1 MNRQIASLADQ
12 VFDLVVI
19 GGGIFGICTAWDA
32 TLRGLSVALLEKG
45 NFSHATSANCFK
57 MVHGGVRY
65 LQHGDF
71 IRLRQSSQER
81 SAFLRVA
88 PHLVRPLPIAIP
100 TFGHGMQG
108 KELLGPG
115 LTVYDLLTADRNR
128 GISDPSRHIPQWESL
143 SREEVLQEFPGIDP
157 HELTGAAVFHDGQM
171 YNPARLALA
180 FLRAAVERG
189 AKAANYLEATG
200 ILHQAGH
207 VMGVKARDV
216 LTGAEMEIRGRYVV
230 NVAGPWAERLLSQQ
244 KELSLPHRA
253 TFSRDACFVVLRAL
267 LGSRAL
273 AVLGGTKDPDAMLSR
288 QARHLFLV
296 PWRDYTLVGVWHVVH
311 AAAPDQFT
319 VTEDDLQAF
328 IREIN
333 QSDPPLGLT
342 IDDVCMWNAGLV
354 LFGENRPGA
363 VHLSYG
369 KRSKIV
375 DHKKEHDIDGL
386 ITLVGV
392 RYTTARSEAER
403 VVDMFFDKM
412 GKTSPKCLTA
422 STPVFGAQFDTM
434 DSLRKHVQ
442 ADCGIGR
449 GDGIV
454 TSLSQNYGSAYS
466 AVLKYVEEDAS
477 WGEAFTGTH
486 VLKAEVVHAVREEM
500 AVKLSDVVFRRT
512 DLGTG
517 GRPPEESLAACA
529 DVMAKEMKWD
539 VARAGKELAEV
550 QSGFLSFCAR
560 ARSSR
565 SVRESMSLRTSRASR
580 QS

>member
-1 MNRQIASLADQ
+1 MKRQIASLADQ
-12 VFDLVVI
+12 VFDLVVV

-45 NFSHATSANCFK
+45 DFAHATSANCFK

-108 KELLGPG
+108 KELLGLG

-171 YNPARLALA
+171 YSPARLALA
-180 FLRAAVERG
+180 FLRAAVEKG

-207 VMGVKARDV
+207 VLGVKARDV

-230 NVAGPWAERLLSQQ
+230 NAAGPWAERLLCQQ
-244 KELSLPHRA
+244 KELSLSHRA
-253 TFSRDACFVVLRAL
+253 TFSRDACFVIPRAL
-267 LGSRAL
+267 PGTRAL

-296 PWRDYTLVGVWHVVH
+296 PWRDYTLGGVWHIVH
-311 AAAPDQFT
+311 TAAPDEFT
-319 VTEDDLQAF
+319 VTEDDIQAF
-328 IREIN
+328 IREVN
-333 QSDPPLGLT
+333 QSYPSLGLT

-403 VVDMFFDKM
+403 VVDMLFDKM
-412 GKTSPKCLTA
+412 GKTSPRCLTA
-422 STPVFGAQFDTM
+422 STPVFGGRFDTM
-434 DSLRKHVQ
+434 GSLRRQVQ
-442 ADCGIGR
+442 ADLGIER

-454 TSLSQNYGSAYS
+454 SSLSQNYGSAYS
-466 AVLKYVEEDAS
+466 GVLKYVEEDKS
-477 WGEAFTGTH
+477 LGEAFAGTH
-486 VLKAEVVHAVREEM
+486 VLKAEVLHAVRGEM

-517 GRPPEESLAACA
+517 GPPPDESLAACA
-529 DVMAKEMKWD
+529 AVMAKELKWD
-539 VARAGKELAEV
+539 IARVGKELAEV
-550 QSGFLSFCAR
+550 QSGFPAFGAR
-560 ARSSR
+560 ARSSQ
-565 SVRESMSLRTSRASR
+565 SGLVNSSIRTGCATR
-580 QS
+580 

>member
-1 MNRQIASLADQ
+1 MNRQLTSLTDQ
-12 VFDLVVI
+12 VFDLVVV

-45 NFSHATSANCFK
+45 DFAHATSANCFK

-88 PHLVRPLPIAIP
+88 PHLVKPLPIAIP

-108 KELLGPG
+108 KELLGLG

-128 GISDPSRHIPQWESL
+128 GICDPSRHIPQWESL

-157 HELTGAAVFHDGQM
+157 RELTGAAVFHDGQM
-171 YNPARLALA
+171 YSPARLALA
-180 FLRAAVERG
+180 FLQAAVERG
-189 AKAANYLEATG
+189 AQAANYLEATG

-207 VMGVKARDV
+207 VLGVKARDV
-216 LTGAEMEIRGRYVV
+216 LTGAEMEICGRSVV
-230 NVAGPWAERLLSQQ
+230 NAAGPWAERLLSQQ
-244 KELSLPHRA
+244 KELCLPHRA
-253 TFSRDACFVVLRAL
+253 TFSRDAYFVVPHAL
-267 LGSRAL
+267 PGSRAL

-311 AAAPDQFT
+311 TAAPDQFT
-319 VTEDDLQAF
+319 VTEDDLQSF

-333 QSDPPLGLT
+333 QSYPPLGLS
-342 IDDVCMWNAGLV
+342 IDDVCMWNAGLT
-354 LFGENRPGA
+354 LFGENRPNA
-363 VHLSYG
+363 VDLSYG
-369 KRSKIV
+369 KRSKII
-375 DHKKEHDIDGL
+375 DHKKEHGIDGL

-392 RYTTARSEAER
+392 RYTTARSEAEG
-403 VVDMFFDKM
+403 VVDMLFDKM
-412 GKTSPKCLTA
+412 GKASPKCLTA
-422 STPVFGAQFDTM
+422 STPVFGARFDTM
-434 DSLRKHVQ
+434 DSLRRYVQ
-442 ADCGIGR
+442 ADCGIER
-449 GDGIV
+449 GAGIV
-454 TSLSQNYGSAYS
+454 ASLCQNYGSAYS
-466 AVLKYVEEDAS
+466 AVLKYVEEDVNL
-477 WGEAFTGTH
+477 GEAFTGTH

-517 GRPPEESLAACA
+517 ARPPEESLVACA
-529 DVMAKEMKWD
+529 DVMAKELKWD
-539 VARAGKELAEV
+539 VARVGKELAEV
-550 QSGFLSFCAR
+550 QSGFPSFGVQ

-565 SVRESMSLRTSRASR
+565 SS
-580 QS
+580 

>member
-1 MNRQIASLADQ
+1 MNRQLSSMADR
-12 VFDLVVI
+12 VFDLVVV

-45 NFSHATSANCFK
+45 DFAHATSANCFK

-88 PHLVRPLPIAIP
+88 PHLVRPLPIVIP

-108 KELLGPG
+108 KIILALG
-115 LTVYDLLTADRNR
+115 LTLYDALTPDRNR
-128 GISDPSRHIPQWESL
+128 GIGDPSRHIPPWESL
-143 SREEVLQEFPGIDP
+143 SREDVLQEFPGIDP
-157 HELTGAAVFHDGQM
+157 RKCTGAVVFHDGQM
-171 YNPARLALA
+171 YSPSRLALA
-180 FLRAAVERG
+180 FLRAAVEKG
-189 AKAANYLEATG
+189 AQAANYLEATG
-200 ILHQAGH
+200 ILHRDGH
-207 VMGVKARDV
+207 VRGVQARDV
-216 LTGAEMEIRGRYVV
+216 LTGTDMEIRGRFVV
-230 NVAGPWAERLLSQQ
+230 NAAGPWAEGLLNRQ

-253 TFSRDACFVVLRAL
+253 TFSRDAYFVVPRVLP
-267 LGSRAL
+267 GGRAL
-273 AVLGGTKDPDAMLSR
+273 AVLGETKDPDAILSR

-311 AAAPDQFT
+311 TGAPDQFT
-319 VTEDDLQAF
+319 VTEDDIQAF

-333 QSDPPLGLT
+333 QSYSPLALS
-342 IDDVCMWNAGLV
+342 INDVCMWNAGLV

-375 DHKKEHDIDGL
+375 DHKKEHDLEGL

-403 VVDMFFDKM
+403 VVDMLFRRM
-412 GKTSPKCLTA
+412 GKTPPKCVTA

-434 DSLRKHVQ
+434 ENLRKRVQ
-442 ADCGIGR
+442 ADCGGIGQ
-449 GDGIV
+449 GDGV
-454 TSLSQNYGSAYS
+454 VSSLSQNYGSAYS
-466 AVLKYVEEDAS
+466 SVLKYVREDADL
-477 WGEAFTGTH
+477 GETFAGTH

-529 DVMAKEMKWD
+529 DVMAREMNWD
-539 VARAGKELAEV
+539 VVRREKELAEV
-550 QSGFLSFCAR
+550 RSRFPFFGAPARSGESGFAGAPR
-560 ARSSR
+560 RTRS
-565 SVRESMSLRTSRASR
+565 TTG
-580 QS
+580 

>member
-1 MNRQIASLADQ
+1 MIRQITTLADQ
-12 VFDLVVI
+12 MFDLVVV
-19 GGGIFGICTAWDA
+19 GGGIFGICIAWDA

-45 NFSHATSANCFK
+45 DFAHATSANCFK

-81 SAFLRVA
+81 RAFLRVA

-108 KELLGPG
+108 KELLGLG
-115 LTVYDLLTADRNR
+115 LTAYDLLTADRNR
-128 GISDPSRHIPQWESL
+128 GIRDPSRHIPQWESL

-171 YNPARLALA
+171 YSPARLALA

-189 AKAANYLEATG
+189 AQAANYLEATG

-207 VMGVKARDV
+207 VLGVKARDV
-216 LTGAEMEIRGRYVV
+216 LTGAEMEIRGRSVV
-230 NVAGPWAERLLSQQ
+230 NAAGPWAERLLSQQ
-244 KELSLPHRA
+244 KELSVPHRA
-253 TFSRDACFVVLRAL
+253 NFSRDACFVVPHAL
-267 LGSRAL
+267 PGSRAL

-296 PWRDYTLVGVWHVVH
+296 PWRDYTLVGVWHVLH
-311 AAAPDQFT
+311 TAAPDQFT
-319 VTEDDLQAF
+319 VTEDDLQSF

-333 QSDPPLGLT
+333 QSYPPLGLS

-369 KRSKIV
+369 KRSKII
-375 DHKKEHDIDGL
+375 DHKKEHGIDGL

-403 VVDMFFDKM
+403 VVDMLFDKM

-422 STPVFGAQFDTM
+422 STPIFGAHFDTM

-454 TSLSQNYGSAYS
+454 ASLSQNYGSAYS
-466 AVLKYVEEDAS
+466 AVLKYVEEDAN
-477 WGEAFTGTH
+477 WGEGFTGTH
-486 VLKAEVVHAVREEM
+486 VLKAEVIHAVREEM

-517 GRPPEESLAACA
+517 GRPPEKSLVACA
-529 DVMAKEMKWD
+529 DVMAKELKWD
-539 VARAGKELAEV
+539 VARVGKELAEV
-550 QSGFLSFCAR
+550 KSGFPSFGAR

-565 SVRESMSLRTSRASR
+565 SGRESTSLRTG
-580 QS
+580 

>member
-45 NFSHATSANCFK
+45 DFSHATSANCFK

-108 KELLGPG
+108 KELLGLG

-253 TFSRDACFVVLRAL
+253 TFSRDACFVVPRAL
-267 LGSRAL
+267 PGSRAL

-333 QSDPPLGLT
+333 QSYPPLGLT

-466 AVLKYVEEDAS
+466 AVLKYVEEDS
-477 WGEAFTGTH
+477 NWGQAFSGTH

-539 VARAGKELAEV
+539 VARVGKELAEV
-550 QSGFLSFCAR
+550 QSGFPSFGAR

-565 SVRESMSLRTSRASR
+565 SGRESMSLRTSRVSG